1 MPGLRAGASAH
12 LPGRASRARADR
24 PMAAPPLLQPQ
35 APALTGRRSAG
46 AKSRA
51 FLASLAVAPDEAA
64 QHQQQQGGAAAGMFI
79 CRLLPDG
86 AEINDARMPATS
98 SSQVYRS
105 LARLARHTLN
115 LSHDGKLTEEV
126 PG

>member
-12 LPGRASRARADR
+12 LPGRESRARADR
-24 PMAAPPLLQPQ
+24 RMAAPPLLQPQ

-64 QHQQQQGGAAAGMFI
+64 QHQQQQGGAAAGIF
-79 CRLLPDG
+79 RLLPDG

-105 LARLARHTLN
+105 LARLARHNMN